1 MTQLSK
7 REKLLLFLLAV
18 VAVVI
23 GGLALLVRPALDR
36 RMQLQ
41 ETLSSEQMTQATMQA
56 DIAGAPAAAQA
67 REDARL
73 DARHAAEIFYE
84 PMSNAQLT
92 ELCKSFLD
100 ARGIVSSS
108 MSLTGTHVGTVS
120 WGGKEQAAADTYA
133 FQEHLTAAEGGAG
146 EAGETEDAAPGV
158 ITSADVLVNTV
169 TIQGPAAQ
177 AEFRAL
183 LTDLSGRTPIRVQSF
198 SYAPDQGTFNL
209 VIDFYMLKQVA

>member
-23 GGLALLVRPALDR
+23 GGFALLVRPALDR
-36 RMQLQ
+36 RTQLQ
-41 ETLSSEQMTQATMQA
+41 ETLSSEQMTQATMMA

-120 WGGKEQAAADTYA
+120 WGGEEQAAADTYA
-133 FQEHLTAAEGGAG
+133 FQEHLAAAEGDDGAP
-146 EAGETEDAAPGV
+146 EDASLSAGA

>member
-23 GGLALLVRPALDR
+23 GGFALLVRPALDR
-36 RMQLQ
+36 RTQLQ
-41 ETLSSEQMTQATMQA
+41 ETLSSEQMTQATMMA

-120 WGGKEQAAADTYA
+120 WGGEEQAAADTYA
-133 FQEHLTAAEGGAG
+133 FQEHLAAAEGDGGAP
-146 EAGETEDAAPGV
+146 EDASLSAGV